1 MSFVH
6 LHVHTQYSLLDGAN
20 KIPDLI
26 QKVKAAG
33 MPAIAMT
40 DHGNLFGAVEFYR
53 RAMAAGI
60 QPIIGCE
67 MYVAPGHR
75 TEKKLRAAD
84 AETAGNHHLILLVMN
99 EEGYRNLCR
108 LVTLSYKEGFYYKPR
123 IDKEL
128 LRELNRGLI
137 ALSGCLASEVNEAIA
152 AGSIERARAV
162 MEEYRAMF
170 DGRYYV
176 EIQDNRLPQQ
186 ERANVELIRLAHELS
201 LPVVAT
207 NDCHYLTPDDA
218 AAHEVLLCIQ
228 TGKTLSDPTRWRFET
243 DQLYVKE
250 PAEMARA
257 FPQLPEAIT
266 NTLEVARRCQFEM
279 RFGRYQFP
287 VYRTPGNQSL
297 EDHLSQL
304 ARQGLERRLQR
315 KRAASDWTPEKERQ
329 YWDRLEEEL
338 QIIRRMGFSG
348 YFLIVADFTRY
359 AKQHGIPVGPGRGSA
374 AGSLVAYAL
383 DITTVDPI
391 PYNLLFERFLN
402 PERKS
407 MPDIDMDFCFE
418 RRDEVIRYVREKYG
432 DDCVAQIITF
442 GTLKGKQ
449 AIKDV
454 GRVLDF
460 SYSETDRIAKLYPAP
475 KQGKD
480 FPLAEALEMEP
491 RLREIRER
499 GTREQQLFDYA
510 LRLEGLLRHASKHA
524 AGIVIGDRP
533 LVETLPLFVD
543 KDGAVLTQYPY
554 GDVDAIGLIK
564 FDFLGLKTLTMIAKV
579 VALVRAGRG
588 VEIDVEQLPL
598 DDAETYGLICR
609 GDTVGVFQLESS
621 GMRKLVTSLRPNK
634 FEDLIAVLALFRPG
648 PLDSGMVE
656 EFIKRKHGE
665 VPIQYLHPSLEP
677 ILRETYGVILYQE
690 QVMQIARVLAG
701 YSLGD
706 ADNLRRAMGKKK
718 KDEMER
724 EKGRFIR
731 GAVERGVS
739 QELATAIFE
748 QMETFGA
755 YGFNKSHSTAYAF
768 ISYQTAYLKAHFPE
782 EFMAGL
788 LTLEMDSTDKTY
800 KNIAACRE
808 MEIPILPPDV
818 NESALDFTVVAPAT
832 PEGKRAIR
840 FGLGAVKGVGQKAV
854 EAILD
859 ARQEG
864 RFQSLADF
872 CKRVPLQQVN
882 KRVIESLI
890 NCGAFDFTQE
900 PRRRLLE
907 GLEPLLRWAST
918 EQERA
923 TPRNQISLFAP
934 EALATTA
941 PPAPEL
947 PSIGEWPAKERLR
960 LEREALGFF
969 ITGHPLDRW
978 ERPLRRITN
987 GTIAEV
993 RARGENGKV
1002 KLGGVI
1008 HTLKA
1013 RNTRK
1018 GERYANFV
1026 LEDRSGTVEVV
1037 AWPDTYRQYEAAI
1050 HADEP
1055 VLVEGTLEID
1065 EERCQLIAETV
1076 TLLSEVQ
1083 QRAFKQVRLALRAE
1097 LVTDELL
1104 QRLRQTCSRHRGNC
1118 ETFVHLW
1125 LAEAKREIVMALP
1138 TTLKVAPTESFV
1150 TEVEQFLGEGAV
1162 NLQ

>member
-20 KIPDLI
+20 KIPDLV
-26 QKVKAAG
+26 QKAKSAG

-53 RAMAAGI
+53 RAVAAGI

-75 TEKKLRAAD
+75 TEKKARAND
-84 AETAGNHHLILLVMN
+84 SESAGNHHLILLVMN

-128 LRELNRGLI
+128 LREFNRGLI

-162 MEEYRAMF
+162 MEEYRTMF
-170 DGRYYV
+170 DGRYYI

-186 ERANVELIRLAHELS
+186 ERANVELIRLARELS
-201 LPVVAT
+201 LPIVAT

-228 TGKTLSDPTRWRFET
+228 TGKTLSDPSRWRFET
-243 DQLYVKE
+243 DQLYVKD
-250 PAEMARA
+250 PSEMARA
-257 FPQLPEAIT
+257 FPQLPEAVS
-266 NTLEVARRCQFEM
+266 NTVEVARRCQFEM

-287 VYRTPGNQSL
+287 VYRTPNNESL
-297 EDHLSQL
+297 EDYLEQL
-304 ARQGLERRLQR
+304 ARTGLEERLR
-315 KRAASDWTPEKERQ
+315 LKRCEKGWTEEKERQ
-329 YWDRLEEEL
+329 YWQRLQEEL
-338 QIIRRMGFSG
+338 RIIQTMGFSG

-359 AKQHGIPVGPGRGSA
+359 AKSQGIPVGPGRGSA

-383 DITTVDPI
+383 GITTVDPV

-418 RRDEVIRYVREKYG
+418 RRDEVIRYVRQKYG
-432 DDCVAQIITF
+432 EDCVAQIITF

-454 GRVLDF
+454 GRVLEF
-460 SYSETDRIAKLYPAP
+460 SFAETDRIAKLYPAP

-480 FPLAEALEMEP
+480 FPLEEALQMEP

-499 GTREQQLFDYA
+499 GPREQQLFDYA

-533 LVETLPLFVD
+533 LMETLPLFVD

-564 FDFLGLKTLTMIAKV
+564 FDFLGLKTLTMIAKTV
-579 VALVRAGRG
+579 ERIRNGRG
-588 VEIDVEQLPL
+588 IDIDVERLPL
-598 DDAETYGLICR
+598 DDPATYQLLCR

-621 GMRKLVTSLRPNK
+621 GMRKLVTSLRPTK

-665 VPIQYLHPSLEP
+665 VPIQYLHPALKP
-677 ILRETYGVILYQE
+677 ILEETHGVILYQE

-701 YSLGD
+701 YTLGD

-724 EKGRFIR
+724 EKGRFVR
-731 GAVERGVS
+731 GAVERGVPE
-739 QELATAIFE
+739 ELAQAIFE

-768 ISYQTAYLKAHFPE
+768 LSYQTAYLKAHFPE
-782 EFMAGL
+782 EFMAAL
-788 LTLEMDSTDKTY
+788 LTLEMDSTEKTY

-808 MEIPILPPDV
+808 LGIEILPPDV
-818 NESALDFTVVAPAT
+818 NESALDFTVVGSTANPG
-832 PEGKRAIR
+832 GKRAIR

-854 EAILD
+854 EAILE

-864 RFQSLADF
+864 AFSSLADF
-872 CKRVPLQQVN
+872 CRRVPLQQVN

-890 NCGAFDFTQE
+890 NCGAFDFTGQ
-900 PRRRLLE
+900 PRKRLAE
-907 GLEPLLRWAST
+907 GLEVILRWAAT
-918 EQERA
+918 EQETA
-923 TPRNQISLFAP
+923 APRNQITLFAP
-934 EALATTA
+934 ETLASTA
-941 PPAPEL
+941 PPPEL
-947 PSIGEWPAKERLR
+947 PPVGEWSSKERLR

-978 ERPLRRITN
+978 ERPLRRITD

-993 RARGENGKV
+993 RTRGENAKV
-1002 KLGGVI
+1002 RLGGVI
-1008 HTLKA
+1008 HTLKTK
-1013 RNTRK
+1013 NTRK
-1018 GERYANFV
+1018 GERYASFV

-1037 AWPDTYRQYEAAI
+1037 AWPDTYRQCETAI
-1050 HADEP
+1050 HAEEP
-1055 VLVEGTLEID
+1055 VFVEGTLEID
-1065 EERCQLIAETV
+1065 EERCQLIAQTV

-1083 QRAFKQVRLALRAE
+1083 QKAFKQVRLALREE
-1097 LVTDELL
+1097 LATEDTLL
-1104 QRLRQTCSRHRGNC
+1104 RLRQACSRHRGSC
-1118 ETFVHLW
+1118 EAFVHLW
-1125 LAEAKREIVMALP
+1125 LAEPKYEVVLALP
-1138 TTLKVAPTESFV
+1138 PSLRV
-1150 TEVEQFLGEGAV
+1150 TPSEGFISEVEQVLGEGAV
-1162 NLQ
+1162 YLQ

>member
-26 QKVKAAG
+26 QRVKSAG
-33 MPAIAMT
+33 MPAVAIT
-40 DHGNLFGAVEFYR
+40 DHGNLFGAIEFYR
-53 RAMAAGI
+53 RAVAAGI

-75 TEKKLRAAD
+75 TEKKGRASD
-84 AETAGNHHLILLVMN
+84 SESAGNHHLILLVMN

-128 LRELNRGLI
+128 LREFNRGLI

-162 MEEYRAMF
+162 MQEYRAMF

-186 ERANVELIRLAHELS
+186 ERANAELIALARELS
-201 LPVVAT
+201 LPIVAT

-218 AAHEVLLCIQ
+218 PAHEVLLCIQ
-228 TGKTLSDPTRWRFET
+228 TGKTLSDPSRWRFET
-243 DQLYVKE
+243 NQLYVKD
-250 PAEMARA
+250 ANEMARA
-257 FPQLPEAIT
+257 FPQLPEAIS
-266 NTLEVARRCQFEM
+266 NTVEVARRCQFEI

-287 VYRTPGNQSL
+287 VYRPPNNETL
-297 EDHLSQL
+297 DDYLTHL
-304 ARQGLERRLQR
+304 ARQGLEERLNA
-315 KRAASDWTPEKERQ
+315 KRAGPGWTQEQEHQ
-329 YWDRLEEEL
+329 YWQRLEEEL
-338 QIIRRMGFSG
+338 GIIQRMGFSG

-359 AKQHGIPVGPGRGSA
+359 AKEQGIPVGPGRGSA

-383 DITTVDPI
+383 GITSVDPV

-418 RRDEVIRYVREKYG
+418 RRDEVIRYVRQKYG
-432 DDCVAQIITF
+432 EDCVAQIITF

-454 GRVLDF
+454 GRVLEF
-460 SYSETDRIAKLYPAP
+460 SFAETDRIAKLYPAP

-480 FPLAEALEMEP
+480 FPLREALQMEP
-491 RLREIRER
+491 RLREVRDR
-499 GTREQQLFDYA
+499 GPREQQLFDYA

-533 LVETLPLFVD
+533 LMETLPLFVD

-554 GDVDAIGLIK
+554 ADVDAIGLIK
-564 FDFLGLKTLTMIAKV
+564 FDFLGLKTLTMIAKAV
-579 VALVRAGRG
+579 ERIRAGRG
-588 VEIDVEQLPL
+588 IHIEVEKLPL
-598 DDAETYGLICR
+598 DDEATYQLICR

-621 GMRKLVTSLRPNK
+621 GMRKLVTSLRPTK

-648 PLDSGMVE
+648 PLDSGMVD

-665 VPIQYLHPSLEP
+665 VPIQYLHPALEP

-701 YSLGD
+701 YTLGD

-724 EKGRFIR
+724 EKGRFVR
-731 GAVERGVS
+731 GAVEHGVP
-739 QELATAIFE
+739 ETLAQAIFE

-768 ISYQTAYLKAHFPE
+768 LSYQTAYLKTHFPE
-782 EFMAGL
+782 EFMAAL
-788 LTLEMDSTDKTY
+788 LTLEMDSAEKTY

-808 MEIPILPPDV
+808 LGIEILPPDV
-818 NESALDFTVVAPAT
+818 NESAMDFTVVPAAK
-832 PEGKRAIR
+832 EGRRAIR
-840 FGLGAVKGVGQKAV
+840 FGLGAVKGVGQKAA
-854 EAILD
+854 EAILE
-859 ARQEG
+859 ARQDTG
-864 RFQSLADF
+864 FTSLADF
-872 CKRVPLQQVN
+872 CKRVSLQQVN

-890 NCGAFDFTQE
+890 NCGAFDFTRQ

-907 GLEPLLRWAST
+907 GLEATLRWAALEQEST
-918 EQERA
+918 E
-923 TPRNQISLFAP
+923 PRNQISLFAP
-934 EALATTA
+934 EALASA
-941 PPAPEL
+941 GPPPPQL
-947 PSIGEWPAKERLR
+947 PPVGEWPTKERLR

-978 ERPLRRITN
+978 ERPLRRITD
-987 GTIAEV
+987 GTIAEA
-993 RARGENGKV
+993 RARGENAKV
-1002 KLGGVI
+1002 RLGGVI
-1008 HTLKA
+1008 HTLKTK
-1013 RNTRK
+1013 NTRK
-1018 GERYANFV
+1018 GERYASFV
-1026 LEDRSGTVEVV
+1026 LEDRSGTMEVI
-1037 AWPDTYRQYEAAI
+1037 AWPDTYRQCETAI
-1050 HADEP
+1050 HAEEP
-1055 VLVEGTLEID
+1055 VLVEGALEID

-1083 QRAFKQVRLALRAE
+1083 QKAFKQVRLALREE
-1097 LVTDELL
+1097 LASDEVLH
-1104 QRLRQTCSRHRGNC
+1104 RLRDACSRHRGNC
-1118 ETFVHLW
+1118 EAFLHLW
-1125 LAEAKREIVMALP
+1125 LAERGYEIVMALP
-1138 TTLKVAPTESFV
+1138 PSLRVAPSEGFINDI
-1150 TEVEQFLGEGAV
+1150 EQVLGEGTV
-1162 NLQ
+1162 YLQ